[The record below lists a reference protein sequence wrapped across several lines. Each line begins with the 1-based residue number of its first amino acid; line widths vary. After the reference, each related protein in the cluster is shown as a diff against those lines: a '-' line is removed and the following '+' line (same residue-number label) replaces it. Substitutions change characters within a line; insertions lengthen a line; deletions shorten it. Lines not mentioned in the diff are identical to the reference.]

1 MSIEAINNELG
12 KMDFLNLLAIQLSHQ
27 DPMDPVDN
35 SEFIAQLAQFSALEA
50 SENTYQAVL
59 DMASQETQV
68 FATALLGRTVSG
80 IDATTNTLFTG
91 QVTGISFTQ
100 DNPVVYVDGNP
111 VSLSDITT
119 VS

>member
-12 KMDFLNLLAIQLSHQ
+12 KMEFLNLLATQLSHQ
-27 DPMDPVDN
+27 DPMNPMDN
-35 SEFIAQLAQFSALEA
+35 SEFISQLAQFSALEA
-50 SENTYQAVL
+50 SENTYEAMVDL
-59 DMASQETQV
+59 TVQENQV

-80 IDATTNTLFTG
+80 INADTQTLFSG
-91 QVTGISFTQ
+91 QVTGVAFTQ
-100 DNPVVYVDGNP
+100 DQPVVYVDGTP